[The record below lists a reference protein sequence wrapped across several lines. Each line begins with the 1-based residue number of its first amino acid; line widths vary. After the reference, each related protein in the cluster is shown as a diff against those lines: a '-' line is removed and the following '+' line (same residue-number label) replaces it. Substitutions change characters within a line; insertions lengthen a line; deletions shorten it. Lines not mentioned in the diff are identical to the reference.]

1 MSFADVIDFA
11 NRNPVCALA
20 TAEGDQPRVR
30 YFLLWYADTEGF
42 YFHTGTAK
50 QVYAQLQ
57 ANPKVELCFY
67 DFLPAEAGGG
77 TMLRVTGEAEFLD
90 DAEMRD
96 CLLEQRP
103 FLKALGDDPAEYLAI
118 FRVGRGEAWFWTM
131 ADNLR
136 EDAIPRWT
144 FP

>member
-1 MSFADVIDFA
+1 MSFPDVVDFA
-11 NRNPVCALA
+11 NRNPIFALA

-30 YFLLWYADTEGF
+30 YFLLWYADMDGF
-42 YFHTGTAK
+42 YFHTGK
-50 QVYAQLQ
+50 KKHVYRQLR
-57 ANPKVELCFY
+57 ANPKVELCCY
-67 DFLPAEAGGG
+67 DFNPAEQGGG
-77 TMLRVTGEAEFLD
+77 TMLRVTGEVEFLD
-90 DAEMRD
+90 DAKLRER
-96 CLLEQRP
+96 LLKERP
-103 FLKALGDDPAEYLAI
+103 FLKELGDEPAGYLAI